1 MPLTKITGGEFDN
14 TQGGL
19 IVAGIITASSNLL
32 VSGNLGIGT
41 LTPQEK
47 FHISNSASSNY
58 IRLDN
63 PSGRAYYGLNSSGDT
78 EIIAATNNNLIFKT
92 FGTERARLDTSGR
105 LGIGTNNPT
114 SPLHV
119 VGDVLLS
126 SINSGPLAGARNC
139 IINGNFDIWQ
149 RGTTS
154 TVTTA
159 GSNYLTD
166 RYIWNTSG
174 NTTTVSRQAFTVGQ
188 TDVPYEPTYFHRIQ
202 ITAAISAQLSLEQRI
217 EDVRTLAGRTAT
229 LSFYAKGAAGF
240 TLNYSVAQNFGTG
253 GSPSSGVSVGSGTVS
268 LTTSWQKFTI
278 TFNVPSIS
286 GKTLGTNNDHFLQ
299 VVWQMPASATNT
311 FDLAQVQLEAGT
323 VATPFERRSYGQELA
338 LCQRYYEKSF
348 NVEVA
353 PANGGTA
360 TSFVTEEGFSAAVS
374 TNRLGS
380 GTVVRFAVTKRASPT
395 ITKIGN
401 SSGQWRWIA
410 PAGTAH
416 TYSAN
421 LEPANVGASG
431 FVMQQQ
437 VSDGSLV
444 FLQGHWTASI
454 EL

>member
-1 MPLTKITGGEFDN
+1 MSSQLRVNTITSTTGVGTVTLGSGG
-14 TQGGL
+14 
-19 IVAGIITASSNLL
+19 
-32 VSGNLGIGT
+32 VSFSGT
-41 LTPQEK
+41 PR
-47 FHISNSASSNY
+47 FN
-58 IRLDN
+58 
-63 PSGRAYYGLNSSGDT
+63 
-78 EIIAATNNNLIFKT
+78 
-92 FGTERARLDTSGR
+92 
-105 LGIGTNNPT
+105 
-114 SPLHV
+114 
-119 VGDVLLS
+119 DVTLS

-202 ITAAISAQLSLEQRI
+202 ITAAVAAQLSLEQRV

-253 GSPSSGVSVGSGTVS
+253 GSPSGGVSVGSGTVS

-311 FDLAQVQLEAGT
+311 FDLTQIQLEAGT
-323 VATPFERRSYGQELA
+323 VATPFERRSIGQELA
-338 LCQRYYEKSF
+338 LCQRYCYVLPVHYHFLHKNSYYESQLYYF
-348 NVEVA
+348 PVTMRSA
-353 PANGGTA
+353 PNITDNGSWVLRGFQAGSNT
-360 TSFVTEEGFSAAVS
+360 TYSGFSY
-374 TNRLGS
+374 TTYTDGFYLGS
-380 GTVVRFAVTKRASPT
+380 TTTNNNTFYTWIHDSGLIIAS
-395 ITKIGN
+395 
-401 SSGQWRWIA
+401 A
-410 PAGTAH
+410 
-416 TYSAN
+416 
-421 LEPANVGASG
+421 
-431 FVMQQQ
+431 
-437 VSDGSLV
+437 
-444 FLQGHWTASI
+444 

>member
-1 MPLTKITGGEFDN
+1 MSSQLRVNTITSTTGVGTVTLGSGG
-14 TQGGL
+14 
-19 IVAGIITASSNLL
+19 
-32 VSGNLGIGT
+32 VSFSGT
-41 LTPQEK
+41 P
-47 FHISNSASSNY
+47 
-58 IRLDN
+58 
-63 PSGRAYYGLNSSGDT
+63 
-78 EIIAATNNNLIFKT
+78 T
-92 FGTERARLDTSGR
+92 F
-105 LGIGTNNPT
+105 N
-114 SPLHV
+114 
-119 VGDVLLS
+119 DVTLS

-202 ITAAISAQLSLEQRI
+202 ITAAVAAQLSLEQRV

-240 TLNYSVAQNFGTG
+240 ILNYSVAQNFGTG
-253 GSPSSGVSVGSGTVS
+253 GSPSGGVSVGSGTVS

-323 VATPFERRSYGQELA
+323 VATPFERRFIGQELA
-338 LCQRYYEKSF
+338 LCQRYYQHQ
-348 NVEVA
+348 V
-353 PANGGTA
+353 PTWGTPRSSDNYIHSMGFFKVTMRISPVLTQA
-360 TSFVTEEGFSAAVS
+360 YNTYGQTILIQTSNADYYVT
-374 TNRLGS
+374 
-380 GTVVRFAVTKRASPT
+380 
-395 ITKIGN
+395 
-401 SSGQWRWIA
+401 
-410 PAGTAH
+410 
-416 TYSAN
+416 
-421 LEPANVGASG
+421 GASA
-431 FVMQQQ
+431 
-437 VSDGSLV
+437 SAGSSLNA
-444 FLQGHWTASI
+444 GYNANA